1 MLTTGKGTAQV
12 AERPTGKP
20 GAALTRVPVPGAA
33 RDFSHSQLP
42 VQTAST
48 GFYDIL
54 PSTTDVFSYF
64 IAS

>member
-1 MLTTGKGTAQV
+1 MLTTEKGTTQE

-20 GAALTRVPVPGAA
+20 GATLTRVPGPGEAK
-33 RDFSHSQLP
+33 DFCPSQLP

-54 PSTTDVFSYF
+54 PSATVVFSYVT
-64 IAS
+64 AS